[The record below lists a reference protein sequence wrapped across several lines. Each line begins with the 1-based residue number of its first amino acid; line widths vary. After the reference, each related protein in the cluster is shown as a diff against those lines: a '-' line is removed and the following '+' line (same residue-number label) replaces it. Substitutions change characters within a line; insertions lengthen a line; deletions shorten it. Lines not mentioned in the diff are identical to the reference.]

1 MGRKLAAFF
10 ALLPPVRLPVIPVS
24 PRPPIHFSTS
34 QIHPALS
41 CSVVYWICCLY
52 VLALPLAWDVLCWQ
66 ISS

>member
-1 MGRKLAAFF
+1 MGRKLAASF
-10 ALLPPVRLPVIPVS
+10 ALLPPARLPVIPVS
-24 PRPPIHFSTS
+24 PALHFSTS

-52 VLALPLAWDVLCWQ
+52 VLALPLAWDVLFWQ